1 VPIHIEPLVIYDGEC
16 RFCAASLAWVKEK
29 VQIDSVPY
37 QDADLAHF
45 DLSRDQCEKSVFV
58 ITDGEQLSGAAA
70 IGYLLRLRGHT
81 FQAWLIQTSGPIG
94 EFGYRWVASH
104 RNSMIIR
111 IATKCL
117 ERSVAN

>member
-16 RFCAASLAWVKEK
+16 RFCAASLAWVKVKLE
-29 VQIDSVPY
+29 IASVPY
-37 QDADLAHF
+37 QNADLTRLG
-45 DLSRDQCEKSVFV
+45 LSRAQCEKSVFV
-58 ITDGEQLSGAAA
+58 VTDSEQLSGAAA
-70 IGYLLRLRGHT
+70 IGYLLRLRGNT

>member
-1 VPIHIEPLVIYDGEC
+1 MPIHIEPLVIYDGEC

-37 QDADLAHF
+37 QDARLDDF
-45 DLSRDQCEKSVFV
+45 GLSRDQCEKSVFV